1 VDVLPPIQLG
11 ERAMTGEIEV
21 RAATAVITSHA
32 RGAETLVDEVERRGD
47 PVLLVCLDGAR
58 HDHGGTLADVLHV
71 PLVSAG
77 MIASL
82 IAHARSPRR
91 ALHAAV
97 RLRTADALVR
107 LLTALH
113 LARVLSSRGI
123 AEVTGVD
130 AQSSAIAAAIGELT
144 VLTPPDLSELSV
156 DWSRL
161 GATRIGV
168 RWVSK
173 RINSIAAEV
182 SLDGGA
188 RVVAKHQRA
197 HGGVAATERAAHEH
211 AVLSSLAHSMAEEA
225 LTVPRVLLFDA
236 ERATVVMERA
246 RGVALDAQF
255 AEAARDRHRM
265 PMLLDGLRGAGAW
278 LAAMQSATARSFD
291 GRAVLA
297 EVVEM
302 ARDDVSAVAKRDR
315 ILRGGRTLILAT
327 LESLQRRV
335 SVRPLLVAGHHDDY
349 WPGNV
354 FFDGDRVTV
363 IDFESFRDGLG
374 LEDAAFFLIRADLLR
389 RRFRLRIPDLAA
401 RFFAGY
407 GDDPDP
413 DALRLF
419 TITKGLRSLA
429 RRAGEDLPLPQRLW
443 TRRTIRNA
451 VLRALRH
458 AHPWAG

>member
-1 VDVLPPIQLG
+1 
-11 ERAMTGEIEV
+11 MTEAVET
-21 RAATAVITSHA
+21 RYARAVIA
-32 RGAETLVDEVERRGD
+32 RSARDGEAFVNDLERRGD
-47 PVLLVCLDGAR
+47 PALLVCLDGAR
-58 HDHGGTLADVLHV
+58 HDHAGTLADVMHV

-77 MIASL
+77 MVASL
-82 IAHARSPRR
+82 LAHVRAPGR
-91 ALHAAV
+91 ALRVAA
-97 RLRTADALVR
+97 RLRTTNALLR

-113 LARVLSSRGI
+113 LARALASRGV
-123 AEVTGVD
+123 AEVAGID

-144 VLTPPDLSELSV
+144 VLTPPDLSELSI

-161 GATRIGV
+161 GARRIGV

-173 RINSIAAEV
+173 RINSIAAELT
-182 SLDGGA
+182 LDGGA
-188 RVVAKHQRA
+188 RVVAKRQRA
-197 HGGVAATERAAHEH
+197 HGGVAAVERASHEH
-211 AVLSSLAHSMAEEA
+211 AVLASLARAMTEEA
-225 LTVPRVLLFDA
+225 LTVPRVLLFD
-236 ERATVVMERA
+236 EDNATVVMERA

-255 AEAARDRHRM
+255 AEAARDRRSM
-265 PMLLDGLRGAGAW
+265 PLLLDGIRAAGAW
-278 LAAMQSATARSFD
+278 LAAMQAATARSFD

-302 ARDDVSAVAKRDR
+302 ARDDVSTLAKTDR
-315 ILRGGRTLILAT
+315 GLHRHRTAILFA
-327 LESLQRRV
+327 LEGLQRRV

-354 FFDGDRVTV
+354 FFDGERVTV
-363 IDFESFRDGLG
+363 IDFESFRDGLA

-401 RFFAGY
+401 RFFDGY

-458 AHPWAG
+458 PHPWAG